1 MNCQCCLN
9 TVKYNEPG
17 DPMSTCFRESVYKG
31 EKFHFCSD
39 HCKEIF
45 DFEPEKYVQAYIS
58 SHQAL
63 QGNCAPEGVDPSAP
77 GFNPAEYMLD
87 FWRLDAAVQG
97 DFNGSADQKNFA
109 AWRELATTN

>member
-1 MNCQCCLN
+1 
-9 TVKYNEPG
+9 
-17 DPMSTCFRESVYKG
+17 MSTCFRESVYKG